1 MLRLLRFRR
10 AFERRASLPSD
21 AHPYGQNPILPQN
34 TTHFFRY
41 GFGPLAKL
49 FFRAKRC
56 RCFVV
61 GGDFRYQP
69 RPASRA

>member
-10 AFERRASLPSD
+10 AVERRPSLPSD
-21 AHPYGQNPILPQN
+21 AHPYDENPILPQN

-56 RCFVV
+56 RCFA
-61 GGDFRYQP
+61 GGDESRYQP